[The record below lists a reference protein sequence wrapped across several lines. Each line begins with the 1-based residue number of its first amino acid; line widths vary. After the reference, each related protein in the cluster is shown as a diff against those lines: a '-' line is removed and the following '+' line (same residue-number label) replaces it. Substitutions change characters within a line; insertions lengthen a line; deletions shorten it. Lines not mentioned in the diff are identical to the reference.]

1 MIAHLLGGPANEAYE
16 KPPDELVTQYSLIE
30 NQKGSASILLAED
43 NLVNQKLAE
52 KLMTKAGY
60 SVDIANNGQEAVDKY
75 VTSSDKYDIVFMD
88 IQMPILNGFEA
99 TRMLRDKGFDKL
111 PIVAM
116 TANAMKGDRE
126 NCLAMGMNDYIAKP
140 IKREIVFEMLKKWVI
155 EK

>member
-1 MIAHLLGGPANEAYE
+1 
-16 KPPDELVTQYSLIE
+16 
-30 NQKGSASILLAED
+30 
-43 NLVNQKLAE
+43 
-52 KLMTKAGY
+52 MTKAGY

-116 TANAMKGDRE
+116 TANAMKGDRK